1 MKVFFLFLFFCSAQL
16 CFAGESVELR
26 TITGRKQRFEAVVL
40 QEKEFAND
48 TIALKKYL
56 QPIAD
61 YAKKHNDTDLLIAYY
76 GMLAKGYADMYDG
89 VNAKSTRLYKQ
100 AVALAI
106 EHKRKEAHIWALTNY
121 GYYLYHFREVIHA
134 LPVFMQAVEAIHT
147 TPISTLYTPCESLKK
162 VGFFFG
168 TIGDYEEAIRFL
180 KMAESQAETPSRE
193 LASIVDNLGLY
204 ALKVRDTVAAEQFF
218 NRTIAISKK
227 VNDEVRLGKALG
239 NMALIL
245 QSKGKIDEAIQL
257 VQQDIYYSELH
268 KSDQNTMYALI
279 LLARLYLEKENVTL
293 AQETVRKAEKYAVAK
308 PYFKSSEFE
317 IMELKLEIAL
327 RQRNEVEEL
336 LVRRRMSALGDSLRF
351 SDGDVILKQ
360 TKLLAQKEKYTHKI
374 ELERQRYEKI
384 KFKNWAYFGLVI
396 ILIFLIILIFNTFKR
411 KIRIK
416 QYNYDKMILKL
427 QVEQMTSH
435 HKLLK
440 ANETMG
446 SYRNF
451 LAEKNEQI
459 DRLTREIQQ
468 IGAAAPTYLSTQ
480 RGQLQSLLESHLM
493 TDENWEAFKIAFER
507 EHPDFLR
514 QLTSDFPEL
523 TESQLRIIL
532 LLKLGLSNKEI
543 SNLLGV
549 TVDAIKKSRQRL
561 RKKLG
566 PKSEELFNIIF
577 DKMSTENLEG

>member
-1 MKVFFLFLFFCSAQL
+1 
-16 CFAGESVELR
+16 
-26 TITGRKQRFEAVVL
+26 
-40 QEKEFAND
+40 
-48 TIALKKYL
+48 
-56 QPIAD
+56 
-61 YAKKHNDTDLLIAYY
+61 
-76 GMLAKGYADMYDG
+76 
-89 VNAKSTRLYKQ
+89 
-100 AVALAI
+100 
-106 EHKRKEAHIWALTNY
+106 
-121 GYYLYHFREVIHA
+121 
-134 LPVFMQAVEAIHT
+134 
-147 TPISTLYTPCESLKK
+147 
-162 VGFFFG
+162 
-168 TIGDYEEAIRFL
+168 
-180 KMAESQAETPSRE
+180 
-193 LASIVDNLGLY
+193 
-204 ALKVRDTVAAEQFF
+204 
-218 NRTIAISKK
+218 
-227 VNDEVRLGKALG
+227 LG